1 MNSKLDM
8 LSQQLQEALAQV
20 ASLSQ
25 EKLQLQQGYQAAR
38 RERDVAVQTVQELKQ
53 KCESLEIEKDKVMKE
68 GASLHLLLQK
78 VSGSL

>member
-1 MNSKLDM
+1 MNSKLDT

-38 RERDVAVQTVQELKQ
+38 REREVAVQAVQELEW

-78 VSGSL
+78 VRVSL